1 MLNIAVALRQAFT
14 AAIANGGVRT
24 IFIALQT
31 SCLPHF
37 PIGYKNI
44 EMIDQLKK
52 SLKRNM
58 LDINTCESYTQK
70 EVLLIFTFDNR
81 CASRAILT
89 NAL

>member
-31 SCLPHF
+31 SCLQHF
-37 PIGYKNI
+37 TIGYKNI

-52 SLKRNM
+52 SLRRN
-58 LDINTCESYTQK
+58 INTCESYTQK